1 VLFFN
6 LFTCAE
12 GMGNTVNGVLSI
24 PPPTIEE
31 YLFSANNNLLTPLVQ
46 AADEEDNFG
55 DEGEHVRLYYTCNL
69 TIYIAVLF
77 KNSFLS

>member
-1 VLFFN
+1 MLWDLQVLFQKK

-46 AADEEDNFG
+46 ATDEEDNFG
-55 DEGEHVRLYYTCNL
+55 DEGEHVRLYYH
-69 TIYIAVLF
+69 II
-77 KNSFLS
+77 